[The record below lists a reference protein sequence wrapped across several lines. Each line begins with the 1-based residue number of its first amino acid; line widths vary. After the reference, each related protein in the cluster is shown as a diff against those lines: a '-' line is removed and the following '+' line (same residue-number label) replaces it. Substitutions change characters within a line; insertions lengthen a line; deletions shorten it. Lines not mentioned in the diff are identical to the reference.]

1 MSCLIQEVDPENVDM
16 VLPIIKKIFPNADIE
31 VDEDDLFY
39 VAIHKSR
46 IVGFLHIT
54 EKEKYFILK
63 GIGVDERYRNFGNGT
78 SLMEKVEELSKLTE
92 KKIVLKVK
100 CMNPAISLYERF
112 GFTMARPFGPV
123 YTLIKKV
130 HN

>member
-16 VLPIIKKIFPNADIE
+16 VLPLIKKIFPNADIE

-39 VAIHKSR
+39 VAINKSK
-46 IVGFLHIT
+46 IVGFLHLT
-54 EKEKYFILK
+54 EREKYIILR
-63 GIGVDERYRNFGNGT
+63 GIGVDEGHRNIGNGT
-78 SLMEKVEELSKLTE
+78 SLMAKVDELSKITE
-92 KKIVLKVK
+92 KNIVLKVK
-100 CMNPAISLYERF
+100 CLNPAISLYERF

-130 HN
+130 SN

>member
-16 VLPIIKKIFPNADIE
+16 VLPLIKKIFPNADIE

-39 VAIHKSR
+39 VAIHKSK

>member
-16 VLPIIKKIFPNADIE
+16 VLPLIKKIFPNADIE
-31 VDEDDLFY
+31 VDDDDLFY
-39 VAIHKSR
+39 VAIHKSK
-46 IVGFLHIT
+46 IVGFLHLT

-63 GIGVDERYRNFGNGT
+63 GIGVDEGYRNFGNGT

-92 KKIVLKVK
+92 KKILLKVK

-112 GFTMARPFGPV
+112 GFTIAKPFGPV

>member
-39 VAIHKSR
+39 VAIHKSK

-78 SLMEKVEELSKLTE
+78 SLMEKVDELSKLTE

-112 GFTMARPFGPV
+112 GFTMAKPFGPV